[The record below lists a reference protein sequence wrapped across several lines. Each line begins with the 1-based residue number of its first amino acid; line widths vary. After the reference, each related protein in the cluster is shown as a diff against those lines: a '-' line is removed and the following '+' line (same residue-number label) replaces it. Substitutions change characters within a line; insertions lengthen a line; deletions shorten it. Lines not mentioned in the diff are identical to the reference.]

1 MRNETRRRFRS
12 PVAWALALV
21 FGVPALAEAQQSG
34 LFPLRPIK
42 RERVPRAM
50 EDPIYQLNREQYFG
64 YFPTCWRP
72 FPRGWGCPSPE
83 APNVEEE
90 FRREPLQKPTGLAP
104 LPGEEG
110 GNLPGMGPGEP
121 GGGLEG
127 MPGGTAPGPGNLPA
141 LPPGRSPFEIDEG
154 KPSTPPGGAQPGGAQ
169 PGTAPPRDR
178 TTPSPFDPGTLEPTK
193 PSAGA
198 SSLPGPV
205 ESPAV
210 STTSGAGGDSPP
222 TAQPPGLSEPLLALP
237 DPSATPSAAPAGGS
251 PTIPTTTPPGSG
263 PLANGTT
270 GSILA
275 PIYQAQPAQAPTRRG
290 PISSFFNSLL
300 RR

>member
-1 MRNETRRRFRS
+1 MRNDTRRRFRS

-42 RERVPRAM
+42 RERVPCPM
-50 EDPIYQLNREQYFG
+50 EDPVYRLNREQYFG

-72 FPRGWGCPSPE
+72 FPKGWGCPSPE
-83 APNVEEE
+83 APDVEKA
-90 FRREPLQKPTGLAP
+90 FRDEPLQKPTGLAP
-104 LPGEEG
+104 PPGEEG

-121 GGGLEG
+121 GRGLEG
-127 MPGGTAPGPGNLPA
+127 MPGGPAPGPGNLPA

-154 KPSTPPGGAQPGGAQ
+154 KPGTAPGRAQ

-193 PSAGA
+193 PSTGA

-210 STTSGAGGDSPP
+210 STTSGTGGESPP
-222 TAQPPGLSEPLLALP
+222 TAQPAGISEPLLALP
-237 DPSATPSAAPAGGS
+237 DPSATPSAAPAGGNG
-251 PTIPTTTPPGSG
+251 TTPPGSG
-263 PLANGTT
+263 PLADGTT

-275 PIYQAQPAQAPTRRG
+275 PMYQAPAAQAPTRRG
-290 PISSFFNSLL
+290 PISSFFNSLM